1 MTTPRPDDH
10 RVTGHG
16 IADQAGMDTVTL
28 RLPRWPILLRLL
40 GRSPLVRK
48 SDRIEALVLVLAVVV
63 SLLAAPVAGAVGTA
77 VHDSRRHVHAEQAQ
91 THHTVTATV
100 TDGTAAQQI
109 SRTNTITVQARWS
122 AAGAEHTGAVEAP
135 SSIKT
140 GDPVEIWVD
149 HTGSQVDTP
158 STSSRAAVDAVTA
171 ALVIWA
177 SVVAVAAT
185 VFAGTRALCDRI
197 RFTGW
202 QHDLDNLVGHGGGH
216 TNRQP

>member
-1 MTTPRPDDH
+1 MATPRPDDH

-16 IADQAGMDTVTL
+16 IADQAGMDTFTL
-28 RLPRWPILLRLL
+28 RWPRWLLLLRLF

-48 SDRIEALVLVLAVVV
+48 SDRIEALVFVLAVMV
-63 SLLAAPVAGAVGTA
+63 SLLAAPVAAAVGTA
-77 VHDSRRHVHAEQAQ
+77 VHDSRRHVYAEQAQ

-100 TDGTAAQQI
+100 TDGTAAHQI

-122 AAGAEHTGAVEAP
+122 AAGSEHTGAVEVP
-135 SSIKT
+135 SSIQT
-140 GDPVEIWVD
+140 GDLVEIWVD
-149 HTGSQVDTP
+149 HTGSQVDTL
-158 STSSRAAVDAVTA
+158 STSRAAVDAVTA

-185 VFAGTRALCDRI
+185 VFAGIRTLFDRI

-202 QHDLDNLVGHGGGH
+202 QQELDNVVGHGGDH
-216 TNRQP
+216 TNSQP

>member
-10 RVTGHG
+10 RVTGRG

-28 RLPRWPILLRLL
+28 RWPRWPILLRLS
-40 GRSPLVRK
+40 GGSPLVRK
-48 SDRIEALVLVLAVVV
+48 SDRIEALILVLAVMV
-63 SLLAAPVAGAVGTA
+63 SLLTAPVAAAVGTA
-77 VHDSRRHVHAEQAQ
+77 VHDSRRHIYAEQAQ
-91 THHTVTATV
+91 THHIVTATV

-122 AAGAEHTGAVEAP
+122 AAGAEHTGEVEAP

-149 HTGSQVDTP
+149 HTGSQVDAP
-158 STSSRAAVDAVTA
+158 SASSRAAVDAVTA
-171 ALVIWA
+171 ALVIWV

-185 VFAGTRALCDRI
+185 GFAGTRALCDRI

-216 TNRQP
+216 TKSQP